1 MTSDKVKGYALGI
14 VAAATY
20 GMNPLFALPLYEGG
34 MDAGSVLFFRYL
46 LAIPVLGG
54 MLRWRGRGFKV
65 TGKGA
70 VMLWAMGMLMAL
82 SSLWL
87 FLSYNYMDA
96 GIASSLLFVYPIMV
110 AVIMSCVFHDKL
122 GWVTVVS
129 IVLALGGIGLLYQ
142 GDGNATLSLRGTLM
156 VFASSLAYAIY
167 LVYVSRSGLNH
178 MPTVKVTFYVL
189 LFGWM
194 LFAVYVPLNGGLKL
208 PSSAWLW
215 LNVAALALFPT
226 AVSLL
231 CTTRAIQYIG
241 STPTAILGALEPVT
255 AVFFGVVV
263 FDEPFTTRIFA
274 GLLLIVA
281 GVTMV
286 IASSTIHRQLLRLR
300 KLWPRVK
307 H

>member
-1 MTSDKVKGYALGI
+1 MI
-14 VAAATY
+14 
-20 GMNPLFALPLYEGG
+20 
-34 MDAGSVLFFRYL
+34 
-46 LAIPVLGG
+46 
-54 MLRWRGRGFKV
+54 RWRGRGFGV

-70 VMLWAMGMLMAL
+70 LMLWAMGILMAL

-110 AVIMSCVFHDKL
+110 AVIMSCVFHEKL

-129 IVLALGGIGLLYQ
+129 IALALGGIGLLYH
-142 GDGNATLSLRGTLM
+142 GDGDATLSLRGTLM
-156 VFASSLAYAIY
+156 VFASSLSYAIY
-167 LVYVSRSGLNH
+167 LIYVSRSGLNH

-194 LFAVYVPLNGGLKL
+194 LFAVYVPFNGGLKY
-208 PSSAWLW
+208 PSSVLHW
-215 LNVAALALFPT
+215 LNVVALAVFPT

-241 STPTAILGALEPVT
+241 STSTAILGALEPVT
-255 AVFFGVVV
+255 AVFFGVVI
-263 FDEPFTTRIFA
+263 FGEQFTSRIFT
-274 GLLLIVA
+274 GLLLIIT

-300 KLWPRVK
+300 KLWPRLR